1 MSNEL
6 FRRLQMS
13 SPKLAREVS
22 QSQEAMEAIR
32 LMENGRL
39 ASEYANTLRK
49 AFPYIFIERMDAG
62 S

>member
-6 FRRLQMS
+6 FRRLQLS
-13 SPKLAREVS
+13 SPKLAREVA

-39 ASEYANTLRK
+39 ASEYAKTLRK
-49 AFPYIFIERMDAG
+49 AFPYIFVERTHVG

>member
-13 SPKLAREVS
+13 SPKLAKEVAR
-22 QSQEAMEAIR
+22 SQEAMEVLR

-39 ASEYANTLRK
+39 ATEYANTLVK
-49 AFPYIFIERMDAG
+49 EFPYLTIERTNVK
-62 S
+62 